1 MGGGEL
7 LRVGLLPELI
17 DLRMHWGEV
26 ILDYEKYEKED
37 MMLQMNTQM
46 RSTRKSK
53 KDKDDEEEKDFDNIN
68 A

>member
-37 MMLQMNTQM
+37 MLTAMSRTGGNMTNQNNTFQG
-46 RSTRKSK
+46 
-53 KDKDDEEEKDFDNIN
+53 
-68 A
+68 